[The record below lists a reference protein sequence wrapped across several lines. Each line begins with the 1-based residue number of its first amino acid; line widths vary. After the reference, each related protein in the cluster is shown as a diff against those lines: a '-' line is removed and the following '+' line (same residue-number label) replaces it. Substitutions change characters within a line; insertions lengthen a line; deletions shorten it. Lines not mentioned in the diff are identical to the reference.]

1 MKNNLK
7 NLNISK
13 NICNHFLGENHTASH
28 RMFCGFGVM
37 IVGVLVSHV
46 SSESSI
52 IIIKILGDLS
62 GYAIH
67 GLGVLP
73 YAEYLTTLIKK

>member
-1 MKNNLK
+1 MKNLK
-7 NLNISK
+7 EINISK

-37 IVGVLVSHV
+37 IVGVLVSHI

-52 IIIKILGDLS
+52 IFIKIMGDLS

-73 YAEYLTTLIKK
+73 YAEYLTSLIKK